1 MGQFRCTTTTFIVYG
16 SILVVHLLDKWSAMT
31 FKNLNQRSLKIHL
44 KCLLQKSFFI
54 LFFFSGKEKCD
65 DLHSFEPSS
74 VFAIHYDNWEWF
86 FLAEKKSAVMDGI
99 HSSFAT
105 HLWAHFFKQHIQWDG
120 IRQDQA
126 FFHIAKRNCPK
137 VFYGV

>member
-1 MGQFRCTTTTFIVYG
+1 M
-16 SILVVHLLDKWSAMT
+16 SSA
-31 FKNLNQRSLKIHL
+31 KRS
-44 KCLLQKSFFI
+44 SFFI

>member
-1 MGQFRCTTTTFIVYG
+1 MIKQLILPIKFQSRESENIPKMSIFSSLLSYFLSKEKKYQFLSV
-16 SILVVHLLDKWSAMT
+16 
-31 FKNLNQRSLKIHL
+31 
-44 KCLLQKSFFI
+44 
-54 LFFFSGKEKCD
+54 FFFSGKEKCD

-105 HLWAHFFKQHIQWDG
+105 HLWGHFFKQHIQWDAL
-120 IRQDQA
+120 IQDQA
-126 FFHIAKRNCPK
+126 FFHIAKQNCPN
-137 VFYGV
+137 VFYTLLL